1 MRDLPRRIA
10 VVDGSAKG
18 LGANGLGANGL
29 GTNGLGANGLG
40 AAGVRSSTGTGMKLP
55 AVFLRR
61 CACPGE
67 HGVST

>member
-1 MRDLPRRIA
+1 MRDKPRRIA
-10 VVDGSAKG
+10 VVDGSA
-18 LGANGLGANGL
+18 NGLGA
-29 GTNGLGANGLG
+29 NGLGANGLG